1 MKIHWITSPT
11 VSAEGRASNEGV
23 VKALGLAEHRG
34 SGPLAVVGGGPSINA
49 HIDEICASP
58 VVWAVNGAINW
69 CLDHGIDAWF
79 YTCDAAPLANWFYD
93 LSRIRRAVLPPDVSP
108 ELVQRLLA
116 QGADV
121 QLCGHV
127 ESGPTSVN
135 ASTSIALEAGYCP
148 VTYYGCEG
156 SFAGVWVKP
165 GKLREPGKSDES
177 STHAVES
184 FPITDWLDV
193 EVGGDAYRTKA
204 EFIEQ
209 SKVLAYT
216 LREFPQAFFEKSGG
230 LLRAMIEHGPEHD
243 VIQVSDSL
251 YAKLTNAA

>member
-11 VSAEGRASNEGV
+11 VSAEGRASNETVIKG
-23 VKALGLAEHRG
+23 LGLAEHRG

-49 HIDEICASP
+49 YVDEIKNAP
-58 VVWAVNGAINW
+58 TVWAANGAINW

-79 YTCDAAPLANWFYD
+79 YTCDAAPMANWFYD
-93 LSRIRRAVLPPDVSP
+93 LSRVRRAVVPPDVSP
-108 ELVQRLLA
+108 ELVQFLLSH
-116 QGADV
+116 GAEV
-121 QLCGHV
+121 QLCSHV

-135 ASTSIALEAGYCP
+135 ASTCIALEAGYVP

-156 SFAGVWVKP
+156 SFSGVRISP
-165 GKLREPGKSDES
+165 LQLRESD
-177 STHAVES
+177 THAVES

-193 EVGGDAYRTKA
+193 EVGGEIYRTKA

-209 SKVLAYT
+209 SKFLAYT
-216 LREFPQAFFEKSGG
+216 LKEFPQAFFEKSGG

-243 VIQVSDSL
+243 VVQVSNSL
-251 YAKLTNAA
+251 YAKLTDAA